1 MLVRNDKPLS
11 KRVLRSKQS
20 TLPQASETTMKNR
33 PATYKNW
40 SATKMR
46 LACEAVRKEG
56 ISVRR
61 AAEEYHIPKS
71 TIFDR
76 LSGKVE
82 QGAVSG
88 PARYLNKEE
97 EAEVVNFLG
106 GCASIGYARTR
117 KQVIALIEAIVTQ
130 KRGTETKVR
139 NGLWESFQKRH
150 PELGIA

>member
-1 MLVRNDKPLS
+1 M
-11 KRVLRSKQS
+11 LRSKQS
-20 TLPQASETTMKNR
+20 TLPQASETTLKTR

-56 ISVRR
+56 ISVCR
-61 AAEEYHIPKS
+61 AAEEYHISKF

-88 PARYLNKEE
+88 PAKYLKKKR
-97 EAEVVNFLG
+97 L
-106 GCASIGYARTR
+106 RW
-117 KQVIALIEAIVTQ
+117 LI
-130 KRGTETKVR
+130 
-139 NGLWESFQKRH
+139 F
-150 PELGIA
+150 